1 MGSGQSRGRPDPT
14 RHGTARLVSSRLVS
28 SRLVSSRLGSVRRR
42 AGPGRQGGRK
52 HLASRRAGVASP
64 PSDDALFT
72 CYRHSKLAASSLL
85 VAPVFSIACFG

>member
-1 MGSGQSRGRPDPT
+1 MGPGQSRAADPT
-14 RHGTARLVSSRLVS
+14 RPGTARLVSSRLVS
-28 SRLVSSRLGSVRRR
+28 SRFG

-52 HLASRRAGVASP
+52 HLASRRAGAASP